1 MKISDL
7 KSLFLEIEKKNCL
20 LCDQAPPA
28 RCMVEGA
35 REQDLQLY
43 TWKVETKPTN
53 QPTNQTNKQP
63 TNQTNKQTNNQ
74 PNK

>member
-43 TWKVETKPTN
+43 T
-53 QPTNQTNKQP
+53 
-63 TNQTNKQTNNQ
+63 
-74 PNK
+74 

>member
-7 KSLFLEIEKKNCL
+7 KSLFLEIEKNCL
-20 LCDQAPPA
+20 LCGQAPPA

-43 TWKVETKPTN
+43 T
-53 QPTNQTNKQP
+53 
-63 TNQTNKQTNNQ
+63 
-74 PNK
+74 